1 MFNLRRDVKVDT
13 IGSFRHNHL
22 SGADFDEGAGPDAN
36 DIGTGSVVMEETA
49 VAEEDNDKEEV
60 EAACNSD
67 ADEFCCC
74 SGILCRLSPSTSSC
88 CNASSLLQ
96 ELDELP
102 SSVVLAPKLSGE
114 IMILEG
120 GWAAGPSTSFL
131 CSRLG

>member
-1 MFNLRRDVKVDT
+1 MKVDT

-22 SGADFDEGAGPDAN
+22 SGADFDEGAGPD
-36 DIGTGSVVMEETA
+36 DIGTGSVVMEETT
-49 VAEEDNDKEEV
+49 VTEEDNDKEEV
-60 EAACNSD
+60 EAARNSD

-114 IMILEG
+114 IVILEG
-120 GWAAGPSTSFL
+120 GWEAGPSTSFL